1 MNNHTLEAFRDVAAY
16 DLDRLTRGEAEQL
29 NRYALSL
36 QAQVRLSAMLMR
48 AILHL
53 YFLPVVSP
61 SFLSSVVVSLSVY
74 YCYY

>member
-1 MNNHTLEAFRDVAAY
+1 MNNHTLDAFRDVAAY
-16 DLDRLTRGEAEQL
+16 DLDSLTRGEAEQL

-48 AILHL
+48 AILL